1 MTNNEILYTHKATP
15 HSTAVEQVWYN
26 YNTKELYLDL
36 HNVVYRYSHVPVS
49 VYNNLLNAD
58 SKGQYYRD
66 EIRNYGPA
74 ARLGP
79 AINLGT
85 RVDNS
90 PVAFRTEDDTEQF
103 RVFRSG
109 ATATTSTAKTL
120 TPQLSLAKDVDNSGY
135 AHEFTFVINGSDE
148 DRKQHTVKA
157 SSMDDAVE
165 RMFEFASLFNTDIV
179 LKAVTVYF
187 E

>member
-15 HSTAVEQVWYN
+15 NSTAVEQVWYN

-66 EIRNYGPA
+66 KIRNYGPA

-79 AINLGT
+79 AINLGK
-85 RVDNS
+85 RVDPA
-90 PVAFRTEDDTEQF
+90 PVAFRTEEVKPV
-103 RVFRSG
+103 RLSG
-109 ATATTSTAKTL
+109 TSFTLPSTTKTL
-120 TPQLSLAKDVDNSGY
+120 TPQLSLAKDVSNSDY
-135 AHEFTFVINGSDE
+135 VHEFTFVIAGSE